1 MDELAAIR
9 ERIDQI
15 DTEICALFAERMA
28 HTNAA
33 ARLKQECGLPLV
45 DRARERAKLAGVAAQ
60 VPEEL
65 GDYAQ
70 VLFDL
75 LISISRAQQTL
86 DLAGNSELEG
96 QILQARAH
104 TPELFPRQAF
114 VACQGVEGANSQIAA
129 DRLFR
134 HATISYCASFED
146 VFSAVEEG
154 GCQYGVLPVENSTAG
169 TVNQVYDLMRKHQF
183 YIVRSLRLK
192 VDHNLLAVP
201 GATLEGIT
209 DVYSHPQAISQCRD
223 YLASMP
229 QVRVH
234 TCENTA
240 VAAKFVA
247 KGADPHIAALSSR
260 SCAAL
265 YGLDA
270 LARNVQDSDAN
281 YTRFACISK
290 NLEIYP
296 GADRTS
302 LMLVTPNEPGSLYK
316 VLARL
321 YALDINLV
329 KLESR
334 PLPKSDF
341 QFMFYFDLDC
351 PVAAPEFAPVM
362 GSLSDICEEYRYL
375 GSYSEMI

>member
-33 ARLKQECGLPLV
+33 ARLKQERGLPLV